1 MKKLIVLALA
11 LSLSPLCTGCG
22 VSSWVTAPE
31 AKVPIS
37 MSNGLRDQQGE
48 LVPAASKQVVGE
60 FKMDYKACSMLWRI
74 ISFTGDKDISE
85 EVNRQVTEAGG
96 NAITN
101 LSVESSGTV
110 WTLMTLI
117 GIFPDCGNVRV
128 GGKIVKVKT
137 EVPAAPPAAAAAT
150 GSSPPG

>member
-1 MKKLIVLALA
+1 VKLLAVLALGLA
-11 LSLSPLCTGCG
+11 PLCAGCG

-48 LVPAASKQVVGE
+48 LVPAANKQQVGE
-60 FKMDYKACSMLWRI
+60 LKMDYKACSMLWRI

-85 EVNRQVTEAGG
+85 EVNRQVSEAGG
-96 NAITN
+96 NAVTN

-117 GIFPDCGNVRV
+117 GIFPDCSSVRI
-128 GGKIVKVKT
+128 GGKIVKVT
-137 EVPAAPPAAAAAT
+137 PT
-150 GSSPPG
+150 SPPGG

>member
-1 MKKLIVLALA
+1 VKKSAVLALA
-11 LSLSPLCTGCG
+11 LGSALLSTGCG
-22 VSSWVTAPE
+22 VSSWVVAPD

-48 LVPAASKQVVGE
+48 LVPAADKQQVGE

-117 GIFPDCGNVRV
+117 GIFPDCGSVRV

-137 EVPAAPPAAAAAT
+137 EAPATPAPAAAAA
-150 GSSPPG
+150 SPPPG